1 MAPFP
6 TARNHTPA
14 LLLMQLCRT
23 LSSSKAFGVALVRRA
38 LMEYRRGQYLPVTKT
53 RPVVLSYAMPAS
65 TAMFSHHGEHLI
77 HSPCSKHVCLPCE
90 AYGYSRTRSISG
102 DILHRY

>member
-1 MAPFP
+1 MASFS

-23 LSSSKAFGVALVRRA
+23 LSNSKAFGLALVRRV

-53 RPVVLSYAMPAS
+53 RPVVLSYAMPAY
-65 TAMFSHHGEHLI
+65 TAVFRQFE
-77 HSPCSKHVCLPCE
+77 E
-90 AYGYSRTRSISG
+90 AP
-102 DILHRY
+102 